1 MKSVFYEIFAYT
13 PGHIVVLPLANIFVR
28 ESQPMT
34 TFRSRPIRFAPATVA
49 LTLALA
55 SQHAYAA
62 PGPVVA
68 EAPLRAHL
76 AFLADDLLEGRGT
89 GQRGGELTVR
99 YLETQAAALGLRP
112 VAGDSYRQ
120 QVAMIGQKTLPGS
133 AIRFET
139 GGKTLAPAPGA
150 DIAFNNANGKAETR
164 FDAPVVFVG
173 YGIHA
178 EDENWDDFKGVDV
191 RGKLLIAMVND
202 PQPTSAEPTR
212 FGGKSLTWYGRWAY
226 KYEEALRQGA
236 AGILLIHTTASASYP
251 WSVAANGFSKE
262 QFHLAGPGN
271 ALQGWI
277 AEDTA
282 RALFAA
288 AGKDLD
294 ALRAQAEVR
303 GFRPV
308 ELGTVAHVA
317 VKSAVREVNEFN
329 VAGMVPGTDPKLRAE
344 AVIYSAHW
352 DHFGIDQGN
361 GKPDHIWNGAID
373 NASGTAALLAMAQAA
388 VAHPARRT
396 QIFLWPAAEEQ
407 GLIGSQA
414 YVRAPLWPLAK
425 TAADLNLD
433 SMNFVGKTRDI
444 GVPGSE
450 RSSLYGAAAQ
460 VAKSMGLRLAPPV
473 PDLGGA
479 YFRAD
484 HFNFAKAG
492 VPAFNVGSAVF
503 SGDGSFEFAH
513 DQAHSSEEMV
523 GFTKRYHQVTDEYN
537 PAWDLSGMVQ
547 QAQFTLN
554 LGYAVANAPA
564 MPTWNANEAMGKV
577 KR

>member
-1 MKSVFYEIFAYT
+1 MQKAPSMPNPHSLRLT
-13 PGHIVVLPLANIFVR
+13 PATFLPLL
-28 ESQPMT
+28 
-34 TFRSRPIRFAPATVA
+34 RPLPALV

-55 SQHAYAA
+55 SHGAFAGQQ
-62 PGPVVA
+62 PVVT

-89 GQRGGELTVR
+89 GQRGGELAVR
-99 YLETQAAALGLRP
+99 YLETQAAAIGLKPALGS
-112 VAGDSYRQ
+112 GYRQ
-120 QVAMIGQKTLPGS
+120 SVKLVGTKTLPTS
-133 AIRFET
+133 SVRFEV
-139 GGKTLAPAPGA
+139 GGKTLSPALGA
-150 DIAFNNANGKAETR
+150 AIVYGTASGKGTVR

-178 EDENWDDFKGVDV
+178 DDEKWDDYQGGVK
-191 RGKLLIAMVND
+191 GKLLVMMVND
-202 PQPTSAEPTR
+202 PRPTAAEPNR
-212 FGGKSLTWYGRWAY
+212 FGGKALTYYGRWMY
-226 KYEEALRQGA
+226 KYEEALRHGA
-236 AGILLIHTTASASYP
+236 AGVLLIHTTESASYP
-251 WSVAANGFSKE
+251 WSVPATSFGHE

-277 AEDTA
+277 AEDAA
-282 RALFAA
+282 RTLFAA

-303 GFRPV
+303 GFKPV
-308 ELGTVAHVA
+308 DLGVLAHAA
-317 VKSAVREVNEFN
+317 VDSAVREVEQFN
-329 VAGMVPGTDPKLRAE
+329 VAGIVPGTDPQLKAQ

-352 DHFGIDQGN
+352 DHLGIGEAD

-373 NASGTAALLAMAQAA
+373 NASGSAALLAMAQAA

-396 QIFLWPAAEEQ
+396 QIFLWPCAEEQ
-407 GLIGSQA
+407 GLSGSLA
-414 YVRAPLWPLAK
+414 YVRNPLWPLAQ

-433 SMNFVGKTRDI
+433 SMNFVGPTRDI
-444 GVPGSE
+444 GVAGSE
-450 RSSLYGAAAQ
+450 RSSLYASAVD
-460 VAKSMGLRLAPPV
+460 VAKAMGLRVAPAT
-473 PDLGGA
+473 PDLSGA

-484 HFNFAKAG
+484 HFSFAKAG

-503 SGDGSFEFAH
+503 SGDGSFEFANEP
-513 DQAHSSEEMV
+513 AASGARMV
-523 GFTKRYHQVTDEYN
+523 GFKKDYHQVSDEYN

-554 LGYAVANAPA
+554 LGYAVANANA
-564 MPTWNANEAMGKV
+564 MPVWNRNDPLGKV